1 MWLRAL
7 SLTLLLGLA
16 AAGCGDDG
24 AVDPQDAASP
34 ELGLADVGA
43 SRDAG
48 LGPDAAEPDGAADDA
63 GDPRAEVWRALRDHA
78 RGAADH
84 RVAEAERLVAAR
96 DLEGLF
102 QFVRDRV
109 GQVPLPG
116 PNADRVQL
124 WGPEAALRGGLGT
137 PYEKAALLAE
147 LLQRAGFQAA
157 IYSGNLRPE
166 SIEAANRQAV
176 GPMDPEALGLSVP
189 EAELEAW
196 RTRLGFPA
204 WPAASAIDPD
214 GALADTLADTLLGQL
229 PAETAPYEAPGRA
242 ARRIPF
248 VEVERDGQTIELC
261 PGVAGAQVGERH
273 YGSGRGTVNPL
284 PVPTLRVRVWAR
296 QTPREGRPEARTLV
310 ELEASAADFAG
321 RTLVASF
328 APPVPLGEL
337 LLNRLDD
344 LRVFQPALVL
354 TRPGDDDEAARARS
368 ASGAVLTLAGDELRL
383 EGDEVWL
390 GGEPVSRAEAPSPGR
405 GPQVRTLVGEL
416 SAGRFPEVRVR
427 FDALDADG
435 ERVDGLDLSEL
446 VVTEDGARRV
456 AALRQSRRAPRVVFV
471 LDLSTSV
478 PEAFRGAGA
487 RALLGELASELESV
501 PGARARVVSLG
512 GYDRSHAYVRTST
525 ALLAQFDALRP
536 SGSVVFEELAATAEF
551 DPDLV
556 LFVGDGQSPETSV
569 ERYEAQIAA
578 GGPVLALGVG
588 AVDATVLERVAALSG
603 GQYLVVE
610 EVEAAKQL
618 MRGFITGRARS
629 YELRYVADRTGTAT
643 RSFELSVSGASAAP
657 LVSSYRPP
665 AELGP
670 PDGLVGLYL
679 DVTQGGRTI
688 TRRLGGLSPEA
699 PLAATTTRHLD
710 EVHAA
715 LLAGASLRFEA
726 GPPSVSLA
734 VDEILTRRLRA
745 FETVTRVPSLPEV
758 VADLE
763 LGRDPGFDPSLW
775 LLASPLGH
783 GPEERTFPTEL
794 RVVLERRELDFERTR
809 AVFALDILPFGGLR
823 TIHPD
828 PAEGRRLS
836 LRRSLEAAVVEAAWH
851 EESTASLLSG
861 QSLRATPGGA
871 CCGFADPALEAEWR
885 ILTAPYRSG
894 YQLVLPSSGTPRAFY
909 AVRAVTGEVVAVLP
923 DGSGGG
929 REEARARVERAQRG
943 FQIADQL
950 LSLAGVNTGFWV
962 RFELAKAKVLARAT
976 LAIIDL
982 EGFGAGVHPEW
993 SPERVAAQTA
1003 CGTAEAEI
1011 RNIVNAGLP
1020 PAVSRFFS
1028 RLDALSTIMTG
1039 NAAVPSACSGL

>member
-1 MWLRAL
+1 MWARSGFLA
-7 SLTLLLGLA
+7 LTLALLLT
-16 AAGCGDDG
+16 GCGDDPTPNPPDASAPDQG
-24 AVDPQDAASP
+24 TDDAGTPGDAAAAPDAAST
-34 ELGLADVGA
+34 
-43 SRDAG
+43 
-48 LGPDAAEPDGAADDA
+48 DA
-63 GDPRAEVWRALRDHA
+63 GDPRAEVWRALRDLA
-78 RGAADH
+78 RDSADH

-102 QFVRDRV
+102 RFVRDRI

-147 LLQRAGFQAA
+147 LLRGAGFAA
-157 IYSGNLRPE
+157 EIYSGNLRPE
-166 SIEAANRQAV
+166 SIEAANLQAV

-189 EAELEAW
+189 EAELESW
-196 RTRLGFPA
+196 RARLGLAA
-204 WPAASAIDPD
+204 WPPPPAIDPE
-214 GALADTLADTLLGQL
+214 GELAAALAEELLALL
-229 PAETAPYEAPGRA
+229 PAEASPYEAPGRA

-248 VEVERDGQTIELC
+248 VEVSRDGQTIELH

-273 YGSGRGTVNPL
+273 YGSGRGAVNPL

-310 ELEASAADFAG
+310 ELEASAADLAG

-354 TRPGDDDEAARARS
+354 ARPGDDDEAAQARS

-390 GGEPVSRAEAPSPGR
+390 GDEPVSRAEAPNPGR
-405 GPQVRTLVGEL
+405 GPEVRSLSGEL
-416 SAGRFPEVRVR
+416 STGRFPELRVR

-435 ERVDGLDLSEL
+435 ARVDGLDLSEL
-446 VVTEDGARRV
+446 VAAEDGARQV
-456 AALRQSRRAPRVVFV
+456 VALRQSRRAPRVVFV

-512 GYDRSHAYVRTST
+512 GYDRSHPYVRTST

-536 SGSVVFEELAATAEF
+536 SGSAVFEELAATAEF

-556 LFVGDGQSPETSV
+556 IFVGDGQTTETAV
-569 ERYEAQIAA
+569 ESHEAEIAA

-588 AVDATVLERVAALSG
+588 TVNAAVLERMAALSG
-603 GQYLVVE
+603 GQYLAVD
-610 EVEAAKQL
+610 EVEVAKQL
-618 MRGFITGRARS
+618 MRGFISGRARS
-629 YELRYVADRTGTAT
+629 YELRYAAARTGTAT
-643 RSFELSVSGASAAP
+643 RSFELSVSGSSAAP
-657 LVSSYRPP
+657 LVLAYRPP
-665 AELGP
+665 SALGA

-679 DVTQGGRTI
+679 EVTQGGRTI
-688 TRRLGGLSPEA
+688 TRRLGGLSPAA
-699 PLAATTTRHLD
+699 PLASATTRDLD

-726 GPPSVSLA
+726 GPPSATMVL
-734 VDEILTRRLRA
+734 DEILTRRLRA

-775 LLASPLGH
+775 LLGNPLGH
-783 GPEERTFPTEL
+783 GPAERTFPTEL

-809 AVFALDILPFGGLR
+809 SVFTLDILPFGGLR

-828 PAEGRRLS
+828 PAEGHRLS
-836 LRRSLEAAVVEAAWH
+836 LRRTLEAAVVEAVWH
-851 EESTASLLSG
+851 EESTASLLAG
-861 QSLRATPGGA
+861 QSLRASAGAA
-871 CCGFADPALEAEWR
+871 CCGFAEPALEAEWQE
-885 ILTAPYRSG
+885 LTAPYRSG
-894 YQLVLPSSGTPRAFY
+894 YHLVLPSSGRPRAFY
-909 AVRAVTGEVVAVLP
+909 AVRDGTGEALAVLP

-1020 PAVSRFFS
+1020 PSVSRFFS
-1028 RLDALSTIMTG
+1028 RLDAIHTIMTG